1 MLDEATTLGLRLDPA
16 LSRRLDRFAATTRR
30 SKSDVARDAL
40 RAYLDRSSAD
50 EELRRELSAIAAAT
64 SEEDLAVLDAIH
76 DDVMRDEPDYR
87 WATQP
92 A

>member
-1 MLDEATTLGLRLDPA
+1 MLHENTTLGLRLDPA
-16 LSRRLDRFAATTRR
+16 LSRQLDRFAATTRR

-64 SEEDLAVLDAIH
+64 LEEDLVLLDAIH
-76 DDVMRDEPDYR
+76 DDTMRDEPAYR
-87 WATQP
+87 WADRT